1 MSSVYLR
8 ARHYR
13 ELGMKELDFASL
25 LCSRLCHDLVS
36 PVGAINNGIEIME
49 DEDSPEMREQVMD
62 LLKQSATL
70 TSNKLKFFRIAF
82 GAAGGFGSELDVNEA
97 RNAVV
102 AFYENAKVDIE
113 WQSSL
118 VYAPKV
124 VIKLLLNLALVV
136 GESVIGAGKLRVSL
150 SEDDDTIYAEVI
162 AQADRIIMSP
172 AVIAAVNGDVDE
184 TALEAR
190 IAPAVLIAGLC
201 EEYDLTCQL
210 LDVDD
215 KNKGFSVSICKKIL
229 KL

>member
-1 MSSVYLR
+1 
-8 ARHYR
+8 
-13 ELGMKELDFASL
+13 MKELDFASL

-62 LLKQSATL
+62 LLKQSASL

-82 GAAGGFGSELDVNEA
+82 GAAGGFGAELDVNEA

-118 VYAPKV
+118 VYAPKI
-124 VIKLLLNLALVV
+124 VIKSLLNLALVV
-136 GESVIGAGKLRVSL
+136 GESVVGAGKLKIAISD
-150 SEDDDTIYAEVI
+150 DDDTIYAEVI
-162 AQADRIIMSP
+162 AEADRIIMTP
-172 AVIAAVNGDVDE
+172 AVIAAMNGDVDE

-190 IAPAVLIAGLC
+190 IAPAVLIAELC
-201 EEYDLTCQL
+201 KEHELTCQMIDL
-210 LDVDD
+210 GD
-215 KNKGFSVSICKKIL
+215 KSKGFSLSICKKKL
-229 KL
+229 K